1 MTLDEV
7 LLYVILGCIVAA
19 VVGIGVGY
27 LLRKRIAEA
36 RIGSAEE
43 RAKQIADDAKK
54 MLESASR
61 EAETLKKETLVQ
73 TKEEIHK
80 LREDVEQESSVVT
93 SFRSTSRDLSRRKII
108 LTGEAGISNS
118 VKHSWIRKKSRL
130 KRRKTRLKLYI
141 ASRKRNWKKY
151 PSYHV
156 HRQRI

>member
-1 MTLDEV
+1 
-7 LLYVILGCIVAA
+7 
-19 VVGIGVGY
+19 
-27 LLRKRIAEA
+27 
-36 RIGSAEE
+36 
-43 RAKQIADDAKK
+43 

-80 LREDVEQESSVVT
+80 LREDVEQESKQ
-93 SFRSTSRDLSRRKII
+93 RRDELQKYERDLSRRKII

>member
-43 RAKQIADDAKK
+43 KAKQIADDAKK
-54 MLESASR
+54 MLESASSVT
-61 EAETLKKETLVQ
+61 TLSRKA
-73 TKEEIHK
+73 
-80 LREDVEQESSVVT
+80 SSVVT

>member
-43 RAKQIADDAKK
+43 KAKQIADDAKK

-61 EAETLKKETLVQ
+61 EAETL
-73 TKEEIHK
+73 
-80 LREDVEQESSVVT
+80 
-93 SFRSTSRDLSRRKII
+93 
-108 LTGEAGISNS
+108 
-118 VKHSWIRKKSRL
+118 
-130 KRRKTRLKLYI
+130 KTRLKLYI

>member
-43 RAKQIADDAKK
+43 KAKQIADDAKK
-54 MLESASR
+54 MLERKRPLFRQRKKFTSCVKTLSR
-61 EAETLKKETLVQ
+61 KA
-73 TKEEIHK
+73 
-80 LREDVEQESSVVT
+80 SSVVT

-141 ASRKRNWKKY
+141 ASRK
-151 PSYHV
+151 
-156 HRQRI
+156 

>member
-43 RAKQIADDAKK
+43 KAKQIADDAKK

-73 TKEEIHK
+73 TLSRKA
-80 LREDVEQESSVVT
+80 SSVVT
-93 SFRSTSRDLSRRKII
+93 SFRSTSRGLSRRKII

>member
-43 RAKQIADDAKK
+43 KAKQIADDAKK

-61 EAETLKKETLVQ
+61 EAEPLKKETLVQ

-80 LREDVEQESSVVT
+80 LREDVEQESKQ
-93 SFRSTSRDLSRRKII
+93 RDLSRRKII